1 MGVDNFGTHYST
13 LSDPASDAVAV
24 TPSDTEDL
32 AVYARSLFIGGD
44 GDINVDMVDGTT
56 VLFTAV
62 KAGSVIPI
70 RVKRVRATSTTATAI
85 VGLI

>member
-1 MGVDNFGTHYST
+1 MVDKFAIKYSD
-13 LSDPASDAVAV
+13 LDSPARDAFTI

-32 AVYARSLFIGGD
+32 AETTRSIYVGGD
-44 GDINVDMVDGTT
+44 GNLNVDMADGTT

-70 RVKRVRATSTTATAI
+70 RVSRVRATSTTATAL
-85 VGLI
+85 VGLV